1 MSGDL
6 CDRGAVHATRQDLA
20 PHIISGPARR
30 LRCGVERFDQSLE
43 WQFAT
48 RVGTAC
54 RQRVWPP
61 QARLVRG
68 FRFCEP
74 VADRFA
80 LALRLLMRV
89 GVLLRGMRRTMRP
102 LVVLQEPQGLV

>member
-6 CDRGAVHATRQDLA
+6 CDRGGGAVRATRQDLA
-20 PHIISGPARR
+20 PHIISRPARR
-30 LRCGVERFDQSLE
+30 LRFGAERFDRSLE
-43 WQFAT
+43 WQFDS

-54 RQRVWPP
+54 RQRVWPD

-74 VADRFA
+74 VAGRFA

-89 GVLLRGMRRTMRP
+89 GVLLPDMW
-102 LVVLQEPQGLV
+102 